1 MEKKKIEEVTLEDVE
16 RGSVIL
22 IDKPAGVSSF
32 GVVAKVRWLLK
43 ERLGRKVK
51 VGHTGTLDPFA
62 TGLLVLLVGKGTKRA
77 KEFLKL
83 SKEYEAELRLGW
95 TSTTGD
101 PEGEI
106 VKVGG
111 DKLVVGRE
119 EILAVMEKFKGE
131 IWQKV
136 PRYSAVKIDGER
148 AYKRARRG
156 EEVEMPMRK
165 VVVSKLELLDF
176 DGEIMRFDCEVS
188 SGTYVRA
195 LGEEIGKTL
204 GVGGYLV
211 SLRRLRVGEFK
222 VEEAE
227 ELSWQN
233 T

>member
-95 TSTTGD
+95 ISTTGD